1 MQTRNDST
9 PTTIYL
15 LDDHP
20 LVIEALRAL
29 IGQADDLEV
38 IGATTSGRHAMCEI
52 PELKPDIVVADL
64 GMPEVPGEEVIRWLR
79 SNHPDIAIIVLT
91 ARRNLAALRP
101 LVDDGVL
108 GIIGKTAVGSELLNC
123 IRTVAAGE
131 VFLEIEHNAGETT
144 SSSPGVEMLSKRELE
159 VLQMVARGLSGK
171 QIAAQLGIAAKTAE
185 THKAR
190 GLGKLGL
197 FSRSDIFQF
206 AQSEGWLDNS

>member
-1 MQTRNDST
+1 MQTGNAP
-9 PTTIYL
+9 PTSVYL

-29 IGQADDLEV
+29 IGQADDLQV

-52 PELKPDIVVADL
+52 PALLPDIVVADL
-64 GMPEVPGEEVIRWLR
+64 GMPEVTGEEVIRWLR
-79 SNHPDIAIIVLT
+79 ANHPDIAIIVLT
-91 ARRNLAALRP
+91 ARRNLSALRP

-108 GIIGKTAVGSELLNC
+108 GIIGKTAVGGELLNC

-131 VFLEIEHNAGETT
+131 VFLEIGHGDSEAAAAGA
-144 SSSPGVEMLSKRELE
+144 GVEALSKRELE
-159 VLQMVARGLSGK
+159 VLQMVARGHSGK
-171 QIAAQLGIAAKTAE
+171 QIGAQLGIAAKTAE

-190 GLGKLGL
+190 GLAKLGL

-206 AQSEGWLDNS
+206 AQNAGWLDNN

>member
-1 MQTRNDST
+1 MNKGDKA

-29 IGQADDLEV
+29 IGQADDLAI
-38 IGATTSGRHAMCEI
+38 IGASTSGRQAMCEI
-52 PELKPDIVVADL
+52 PELSPDIVVADL
-64 GMPEVPGEEVIRWLR
+64 GMPEIPGEEVIRWLR
-79 SNHPDIAIIVLT
+79 ASHPDIAIIVLT

-108 GIIGKTAVGSELLNC
+108 GVIGKTAVGSELLNC

-131 VFLEIEHNAGETT
+131 VFLEIGNNASDATG
-144 SSSPGVEMLSKRELE
+144 SGGSVDSLSKRELE
-159 VLQMVARGLSGK
+159 VLQMVARGQSGK
-171 QIAAQLGIAAKTAE
+171 QIAALLGISAKTAE

-190 GLGKLGL
+190 GLAKLGL
-197 FSRSDIFQF
+197 FSRSDIFEF
-206 AQSEGWLDNS
+206 AQREGWLD

>member
-1 MQTRNDST
+1 MNAGGGS

-29 IGQADDLEV
+29 IGQASDLAV
-38 IGATTSGRHAMCEI
+38 VGASTSGRHAMDEI
-52 PELKPDIVVADL
+52 PSLAPDIVVADL

-79 SNHPDIAIIVLT
+79 ANHPDIAIIVLT
-91 ARRNLAALRP
+91 ARRNLGALRP

-131 VFLEIEHNAGETT
+131 VFLEIENTPGDAAGA
-144 SSSPGVEMLSKRELE
+144 SVGVETLSKRELE

-171 QIAAQLGIAAKTAE
+171 QIASQLGIAAKTAE

-190 GLGKLGL
+190 GLAKLGL

-206 AQSEGWLDNS
+206 AQSEGWLDNG

>member
-79 SNHPDIAIIVLT
+79 ANHPDIAIIVLT

-144 SSSPGVEMLSKRELE
+144 SSSPGVEMLSKRQDSRDSQGARSGQAGPVQSIRHLP
-159 VLQMVARGLSGK
+159 VCTKRGLAG
-171 QIAAQLGIAAKTAE
+171 
-185 THKAR
+185 
-190 GLGKLGL
+190 
-197 FSRSDIFQF
+197 
-206 AQSEGWLDNS
+206 

>member
-1 MQTRNDST
+1 MHKGNGS
-9 PTTIYL
+9 PTSIYL

-29 IGQADDLEV
+29 IGQADDLRV

-52 PELKPDIVVADL
+52 PALLPDIVLADL
-64 GMPEVPGEEVIRWLR
+64 GMPEVTGEEVIRWLR
-79 SNHPDIAIIVLT
+79 ANHPDIAIIVLT
-91 ARRNLAALRP
+91 ARRNLGALRP

-123 IRTVAAGE
+123 IRTVAVGE
-131 VFLEIEHNAGETT
+131 VFLEIGHSASEAGAAGA
-144 SSSPGVEMLSKRELE
+144 GVEGLSKRELE

-171 QIAAQLGIAAKTAE
+171 QIGAQLGIAAKTAE

-190 GLGKLGL
+190 GLSKLGL

-206 AQSEGWLDNS
+206 AQNEGWLDNS

>member
-1 MQTRNDST
+1 MHADDGS

-15 LDDHP
+15 VDDHP

-29 IGQADDLEV
+29 IGQADDLVV
-38 IGATTSGRHAMCEI
+38 IGATTS
-52 PELKPDIVVADL
+52 LLLPDIVVADL
-64 GMPEVPGEEVIRWLR
+64 GMPDVPGEEVIRWLR
-79 SNHPDIAIIVLT
+79 ANHPDIAIIVLT
-91 ARRNLAALRP
+91 ARRNLGALRP

-108 GIIGKTAVGSELLNC
+108 GIIGKTAVGAELLNC

-131 VFLEIEHNAGETT
+131 VFLEIEHNANEATPASASVET
-144 SSSPGVEMLSKRELE
+144 LSKRELE

-171 QIAAQLGIAAKTAE
+171 QIGAQLGIAAKTAE

-190 GLGKLGL
+190 GLAKLGL

>member
-1 MQTRNDST
+1 MVTGDSS

-29 IGQADDLEV
+29 IGQADDLAV
-38 IGATTSGRHAMCEI
+38 VGASTSGRNAMCEI
-52 PELKPDIVVADL
+52 PSLAPDIVVADL

-79 SNHPDIAIIVLT
+79 TTHPDIAIIVLT
-91 ARRNLAALRP
+91 ARRNLGALRP

-108 GIIGKTAVGSELLNC
+108 GIIGKTAVSSELLNC

-131 VFLEIEHNAGETT
+131 VFLEIENNPSEASA
-144 SSSPGVEMLSKRELE
+144 SSANVEALSKRELE

-190 GLGKLGL
+190 GLAKLGL

>member
-1 MQTRNDST
+1 MHSGDNRA
-9 PTTIYL
+9 TTIYL

-20 LVIEALRAL
+20 LVIEALRAM
-29 IGQADDLEV
+29 IGQAADLAV
-38 IGATTSGRHAMCEI
+38 VGAATSGVDAMREI
-52 PELKPDIVVADL
+52 PLLHPDIVVADL
-64 GMPEVPGEEVIRWLR
+64 GMPELPGEEVIRWLR
-79 SNHPDIAIIVLT
+79 STHPEIAIIVLT
-91 ARRNLAALRP
+91 ARRNLATLRP

-108 GIIGKTAVGSELLNC
+108 GVIGKTAVSGELLNC

-131 VFLEIEHNAGETT
+131 VFFEIENFHGDAQG
-144 SSSPGVEMLSKRELE
+144 SAGVETLSNRELE

-190 GLGKLGL
+190 GLAKLGL

-206 AQSEGWLDNS
+206 AHREGWLDNS

>member
-1 MQTRNDST
+1 MDTGTGS

-29 IGQADDLEV
+29 IGQAQDLAV

-52 PELKPDIVVADL
+52 PLLKPDIVVADL

-79 SNHPDIAIIVLT
+79 ATHPDIAIIVLT
-91 ARRNLAALRP
+91 ARRNLGALRP

-108 GIIGKTAVGSELLNC
+108 GVIGKTAVGSELLNC

-131 VFLEIEHNAGETT
+131 VFLEIENNPGDASPASAG
-144 SSSPGVEMLSKRELE
+144 VDALSKRELE

-171 QIAAQLGIAAKTAE
+171 QIGAQLGIAAKTAE

-190 GLGKLGL
+190 GLTKLGL

-206 AQSEGWLDNS
+206 AQREGWLDNT